1 MFEALTVR
9 RRAGGRGWELA
20 GKSLEGRGGD
30 GGDACGV
37 VSSSARGW
45 ENVWDCVM
53 LGGAGEVGLFGLI
66 LARGRRVVI
75 WRGYRAV
82 AFGVRLTGA
91 VGGGSAWHAAVFCA
105 SRATWCSVASGK
117 FANCGAGA

>member
-1 MFEALTVR
+1 MFEALAVR

-53 LGGAGEVGLFGLI
+53 LGGAGEVGLFGLGGAGW
-66 LARGRRVVI
+66 LSGGDRGR
-75 WRGYRAV
+75 WRLVWG
-82 AFGVRLTGA
+82 
-91 VGGGSAWHAAVFCA
+91 
-105 SRATWCSVASGK
+105 
-117 FANCGAGA
+117 